1 MCWEKKSSKKSPKDQ
16 NDQTFALMN
25 VCKPLFAN
33 VCSVYLH
40 T

>member
-1 MCWEKKSSKKSPKDQ
+1 MCWEKKSSKKSQKDQ
-16 NDQTFALMN
+16 NYQTFVLMN

-33 VCSVYLH
+33 VFSVSLH